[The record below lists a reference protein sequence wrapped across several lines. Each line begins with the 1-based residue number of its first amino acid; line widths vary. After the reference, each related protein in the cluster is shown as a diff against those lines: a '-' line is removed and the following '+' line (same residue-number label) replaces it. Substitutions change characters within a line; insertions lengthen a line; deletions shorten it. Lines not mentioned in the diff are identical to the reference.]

1 MSLDRRS
8 SIIAVCLVL
17 AFLAPFAWLIVG
29 VIRNEPNRKASYVS
43 RCMSETGWPQRTCEW
58 MLHNNRQ

>member
-1 MSLDRRS
+1 MTKRS
-8 SIIAVCLVL
+8 TIIMGGL
-17 AFLAPFAWLIVG
+17 ALGFLAPFLWLVIG
-29 VIRNEPNRKASYVS
+29 VILNEPNRQAEYVS